1 MVKPFGGG
9 TLRPELEESCRQIE
23 AGTYLDNTKVIEM
36 KVEYINPFLASTIA
50 VFDTMLGCEL
60 TRREPFVKQGCH
72 PEHEVSGIIGLS
84 GKARGT
90 VVLSLSKEAA
100 LRATEALLRDPPT
113 EINADVIDA
122 VGELTNIIAG
132 GAKARLKHLAMSV
145 SLPTIIT
152 GKSHSVEFPKKV
164 TPICIPFDCEWG
176 YVAVEVGL
184 IEEPAEVAQAA
195 N

>member
-1 MVKPFGGG
+1 
-9 TLRPELEESCRQIE
+9 
-23 AGTYLDNTKVIEM
+23 M
-36 KVEYINPFLASTIA
+36 KVEYINPFIKSTLA
-50 VFDTMLGCEL
+50 VFDTMLACKL
-60 TRREPFVKQGCH
+60 IRKKPFVKQGCN

-84 GKARGT
+84 GKAKGI

-100 LRATEALLRDPPT
+100 LRATEALLGDPHT
-113 EINADVIDA
+113 EINSDVTDA

-132 GAKARLKHLAMSV
+132 GAKARLENLAMSV
-145 SLPTIIT
+145 SLPTIII

-184 IEEPAEVAQAA
+184 VEEPAEVLQTASQV
-195 N
+195 